1 MKDINFAGLK
11 ALVERQLTEFDGGI
25 MSPDMVPFVPHR
37 QPAADPP
44 IDKEYTDADKMYDI
58 AFKAREATEE
68 LVEAL
73 DDPTYDDAFEYGFR
87 ASACLIR
94 VLNAL
99 IDNGARPPTEKRV
112 VAPKK
117 SIQKYFGKNQGG
129 SQFLPATYSGG
140 DLEEGLGGAS
150 EALAALQAEFAPKIK
165 SFIATHPEEKDA
177 LGMWL
182 TAELGTE

>member
-11 ALVERQLTEFDGGI
+11 TLVERQLTEFDGGI
-25 MSPDMVPFVPHR
+25 MDPGMVPSVPLR

-44 IDKEYTDADKMYDI
+44 KNKEYTDADKMYDI

-73 DDPTYDDAFEYGFR
+73 DDPAYDDAFEYAFR
-87 ASACLIR
+87 ASACLR
-94 VLNAL
+94 RALNTI
-99 IDNGARPPTEKRV
+99 IDSGARPTPEKRV
-112 VAPKK
+112 VAPRKAL
-117 SIQKYFGKNQGG
+117 QKYFGKNQGG

-150 EALAALQAEFAPKIK
+150 DALAALEADLGPKIK

-177 LGMWL
+177 LGAWL
-182 TAELGTE
+182 TAHLGTE